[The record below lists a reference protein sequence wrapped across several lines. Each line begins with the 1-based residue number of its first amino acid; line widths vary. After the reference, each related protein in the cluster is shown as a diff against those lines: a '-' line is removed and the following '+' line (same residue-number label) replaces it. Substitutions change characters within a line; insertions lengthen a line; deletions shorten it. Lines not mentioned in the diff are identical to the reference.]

1 MTILAFGDILIEATL
16 KGDIFMKTK
25 DLIICAVF
33 AAVLCV
39 FSVMTIPI
47 GVIPISM
54 GVFGVILTS
63 CILGWKKGTISVI
76 VYILLG
82 AVGLPIFS
90 GFKGGIAVLA
100 GPTGG
105 YIWSYTLMAL
115 FIGFFTAKLP
125 RNKPLAV
132 VKLSVIS
139 FIGVIICYL
148 FGTLQFMLVAHKTF
162 VQAVTVCVY
171 PFIPFDIVK
180 SVVGGGIA
188 YAVRYALVK
197 TKLLS
202 V

>member
-1 MTILAFGDILIEATL
+1 
-16 KGDIFMKTK
+16 MKTR

-33 AAVLCV
+33 AAILCV

-76 VYILLG
+76 VYILIG
-82 AVGLPIFS
+82 VIGLPIFS

-105 YIWSYTLMAL
+105 YIWSYILMAL

-125 RNKPLAV
+125 QNKPLAV
-132 VKLSVIS
+132 AKLSVIS
-139 FIGVIICYL
+139 FIGVVICYL
-148 FGTLQFMLVAHKTF
+148 FGTMQFMLVAHKTF
-162 VQAVTVCVY
+162 MQAVTVCVY
-171 PFIPFDIVK
+171 PFIPFDIIK
-180 SVVGGGIA
+180 SVAGGVIA
-188 YAVRYALVK
+188 YGVRYALVK
-197 TKLLS
+197 TKLLT